1 MHDAS
6 MPHFVDE
13 LALAVRAGP
22 GRTRHVHLVLENDAN
37 DAARLERGA
46 DGRARLADA
55 QWNDDVH
62 HALHV
67 LATGERDGYYLDY
80 ADDPR
85 AHLARALAEGYAYQ
99 GEPSRY
105 REGEPRGTP
114 STALPPV
121 AFVAS
126 TQTHDQVGNR
136 AHGER
141 LAALADAAGHTAALR
156 ALTACVLLAPQIPML
171 FMGEEWAASTP
182 FLYFCDYAGELA
194 RAVAELQKRQQ
205 DAGQSIDDRLRKL
218 EPAKVS
224 VDGREFVADPEEK
237 RAYDEAMS
245 LLRMGDFGRATAALA
260 SFQKRYPSSGYADSV
275 RFWLGNA
282 QYGQR
287 NYKDAVATFRAF
299 VSAAPTNPRAPEAM
313 LALANS
319 QAEMKDLRGARRTLE
334 DLLKTYPQSEAAVAG
349 RERLAALK

>member
-1 MHDAS
+1 
-6 MPHFVDE
+6 
-13 LALAVRAGP
+13 
-22 GRTRHVHLVLENDAN
+22 
-37 DAARLERGA
+37 
-46 DGRARLADA
+46 
-55 QWNDDVH
+55 
-62 HALHV
+62 
-67 LATGERDGYYLDY
+67 
-80 ADDPR
+80 
-85 AHLARALAEGYAYQ
+85 
-99 GEPSRY
+99 
-105 REGEPRGTP
+105 
-114 STALPPV
+114 
-121 AFVAS
+121 
-126 TQTHDQVGNR
+126 
-136 AHGER
+136 
-141 LAALADAAGHTAALR
+141 
-156 ALTACVLLAPQIPML
+156 VLLACLAFGAAPARAAL
-171 FMGEEWAASTP
+171 FEDDEARRAIIDLRQRLDEANKAQAAAAARSAEQVDT
-182 FLYFCDYAGELA
+182 LRRSLLDLNNQLETMRSELANLRGTNEELA

-205 DAGQSIDDRLRKL
+205 DAGQSVDDRLRKL

-299 VSAAPTNPRAPEAM
+299 ISAAPTNPRAPEAM

-334 DLLKTYPQSEAAVAG
+334 DLLKAYPQSEAAVAG